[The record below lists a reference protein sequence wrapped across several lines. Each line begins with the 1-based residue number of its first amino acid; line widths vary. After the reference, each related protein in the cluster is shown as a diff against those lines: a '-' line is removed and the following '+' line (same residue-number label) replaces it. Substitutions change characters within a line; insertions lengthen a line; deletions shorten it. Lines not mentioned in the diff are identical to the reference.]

1 MITIETR
8 AHVGADGT
16 LAVQV
21 PTALREEDV
30 EVLLVLQRPSE
41 RRGGVDELGWP
52 PCFFEQT
59 AGAWQGEPLERLP
72 QGEAEER
79 EALL

>member
-21 PTALREEDV
+21 PTTLREEDV
-30 EVLLVLQRPSE
+30 EVLLVLQRPSQ
-41 RRGGVDELGWP
+41 RTDATDDLGYSP
-52 PCFFEQT
+52 HFFEET
-59 AGAWQGEPLERLP
+59 FGSFRDDPLERLP
-72 QGEAEER
+72 QEESEER
-79 EALL
+79 EPLQ